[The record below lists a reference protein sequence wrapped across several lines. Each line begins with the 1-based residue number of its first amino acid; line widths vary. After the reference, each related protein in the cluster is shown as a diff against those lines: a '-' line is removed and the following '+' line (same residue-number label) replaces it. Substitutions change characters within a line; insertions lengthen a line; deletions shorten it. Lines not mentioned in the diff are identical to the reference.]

1 LCDAWAPRVRTG
13 PALAP
18 QCAMAPSPRPPIQV
32 TAHIDDPIALLLACH
47 EKVRRFVT
55 LLGRLQ
61 AHMQMRGNDASAREA
76 AQSVLR
82 YFDVAAPLHHADEEL
97 DLVPA
102 LLTLPSP
109 ELHRHATEIMA
120 EHEALNGQWAAI
132 RVLLQAIVAG
142 ADWPEASAADS
153 PDTAAFAQHYL
164 AHAEAEER
172 LLYPYAAQLSTT
184 QRQAMA
190 EAMSARRR
198 V

>member
-1 LCDAWAPRVRTG
+1 
-13 PALAP
+13 
-18 QCAMAPSPRPPIQV
+18 MAPSPRPPITV
-32 TAHIDDPIALLLACH
+32 TVHINDPIELLLACH

-61 AHMQMRGNDASAREA
+61 AHMQVRGNDASAREA

-82 YFDVAAPLHHADEEL
+82 YFDVAAPLHHADEAL

-109 ELHRHATEIMA
+109 GLHRHAAELMA
-120 EHEALNGQWAAI
+120 EHEVLDAQWAAI

-142 ADWPEASAADS
+142 GDWPEASATDT
-153 PDTAAFAQHYL
+153 PDTTAFTRRYL

-172 LLYPYAAQLSTT
+172 LLYPHAAQLSPA

-190 EAMSARRR
+190 DAMSARRR
-198 V
+198 G